1 MKPRIALYSH
11 DAQGLGHVR
20 RNLAIAAALADEG
33 RRDVLVMAGAKE
45 AGVFATPAGVELL
58 TLPAVGKS
66 RDGEYR
72 ARSLALPLE
81 ALIRLRTETLCAVLQ
96 SFEPDVLIVDKHPL
110 GVQGELLPG
119 LDLLKARGG
128 TRLVLGLRE
137 VLDDPSTVQR
147 EWRDTGALD
156 VMRSHYD
163 AIWVYGDPRVYDLVA
178 EYGLDAE
185 LAAKVRHTG
194 YLGRAAGR
202 RDGSTALGLPPGEL
216 AVCLVGGGQD
226 GFALAAAFARAPMPA
241 GGGGVIVA
249 GPFMPGERRHELR
262 ALAEHRPDVVV
273 LDFLDDPAP
282 LLARAR
288 SVVTMGGYNTLCEL
302 LYLGS
307 RTLVV
312 PRVHPR
318 TEQLIRAG
326 RLAAL
331 GVVDALEPADATPA
345 ALGEWLAQRP
355 GPRPH
360 PRDLIDLDGL
370 QRLPGLLA
378 EVVAPT
384 YRIGGQSV
392 AV

>member
-20 RNLAIAAALADEG
+20 RNLAIAAVLAADG

-45 AGVFATPAGVELL
+45 AGVFSTPPGVELL

-66 RDGEYR
+66 RDGAYR

-81 ALIRLRTETLCAVLQ
+81 ALIRIRTETLCAVLE
-96 SFEPDVLIVDKHPL
+96 SFEPDVLVVDKHPL
-110 GVQGELLPG
+110 GLQGELRPG
-119 LDLLKARGG
+119 LDLLRARGG

-137 VLDDPSTVQR
+137 ILDDPDTVHR
-147 EWRDTGALD
+147 EWRATGALE

-163 AIWVYGDPRVYDLVA
+163 AIWVYGDPRVYDPVA
-178 EYGLDAE
+178 EYGLDDE

-202 RDGSTALGLPPGEL
+202 HDGGMALGLPPGEL

-226 GFALAAAFARAPMPA
+226 GFALASAFARAPMPA
-241 GGGGVIVA
+241 GGAGVVVA
-249 GPFMPGERRHELR
+249 GPFMPGASRHELR
-262 ALAEHRPDVVV
+262 ALADGRPDVVV

-302 LYLGS
+302 LHLGC

-312 PRVHPR
+312 PRVRPR

-326 RLAAL
+326 RLAEL
-331 GVVDALEPADATPA
+331 GVVDALDPADATPA
-345 ALGEWLAQRP
+345 AIGAWLAARP
-355 GPRPH
+355 RPRPH
-360 PRDLIDLDGL
+360 PRSVIDLDGL
-370 QRLPGLLA
+370 RRLPGLLA
-378 EVVAPT
+378 EVVAPRYDT
-384 YRIGGQSV
+384 GGRSV